1 LRGKRGEE
9 KMKVK
14 DGMSSP
20 VITEDEDTSVTIIAR
35 DMELSEVGSVVIT
48 REDKPVGIVTDR
60 DISIKI
66 CAKMGTPGE
75 VTVKGIMT
83 ATLITI
89 EPEAPVEKACELLAE
104 NDIRRLPVMESD
116 KLVGII
122 SVRNIL
128 AGAPEHVQ
136 RFYPAEG
143 ELVSERLEVGDV
155 MTLRV
160 ITADEDT
167 IVSKISKDME
177 EYGIGGVV
185 ILRGGKPVGM
195 VTDGDIASKVIMNDK
210 NASEIKAKE
219 IMYSPLSTIGPDA
232 PVEKACGIMAAKK
245 IRRMPVM
252 DEDKLVGIISVRN
265 ILTRSPG
272 HVQRFYPGGMKR

>member
-1 LRGKRGEE
+1 
-9 KMKVK
+9 MKVK
-14 DGMSSP
+14 DVMSSP
-20 VITEDEDTSVTIIAR
+20 VITEDEDTSVTIVAR
-35 DMELSEVGSVVIT
+35 DMELSEIGSVVIT

-83 ATLITI
+83 APLITI
-89 EPEAPVEKACELLAE
+89 GPEAPVEKACELLAE
-104 NDIRRLPVMESD
+104 NDIRRLPVMEND

-128 AGAPEHVQ
+128 TGAPEHVQ

-155 MTLRV
+155 MTREV
-160 ITADEDT
+160 ITEDEDT
-167 IVSKISKDME
+167 IVSKISKTME
-177 EYGIGGVV
+177 ESGIGGVV
-185 ILRGGKPVGM
+185 ILKGGKPVGM
-195 VTDGDIASKVIMNDK
+195 VSDGDIASKVIMNDK

-219 IMYSPLSTIGPDA
+219 IMCSPLVSIGPDA
-232 PVEKACGIMAAKK
+232 PVEKACGIMAAKE

-272 HVQRFYPGGMKR
+272 HVHKFYPGE

>member
-1 LRGKRGEE
+1 
-9 KMKVK
+9 MKVK
-14 DGMSSP
+14 DVMSSP
-20 VITEDEDTSVTIIAR
+20 VITEDEDTSVTIIAG
-35 DMELSEVGSVVIT
+35 DMELSEIGCVVIT

-75 VTVKGIMT
+75 VTAKGIMT
-83 ATLITI
+83 SPLITI
-89 EPEAPVEKACELLAE
+89 GPEASVETACELMAG
-104 NDIRRLPVMESD
+104 NDIRRLPVMDND

-128 AGAPEHVQ
+128 SGAPEHVQ

-155 MTLRV
+155 MTLEV
-160 ITADEDT
+160 ITEDEDT
-167 IVSKISKDME
+167 VVSKIAKDME
-177 EYGIGGVV
+177 ESGIGSVV
-185 ILRGGKPVGM
+185 IMKGGTPVGM
-195 VTDGDIASKVIMNDK
+195 VTDTDIASKVIRKDK
-210 NASEIKAKE
+210 KGSEIKAKE
-219 IMYSPLSTIGPDA
+219 IMCSPLITIGPDA

-272 HVQRFYPGGMKR
+272 HVHKFYPEE

>member
-1 LRGKRGEE
+1 
-9 KMKVK
+9 MKVK
-14 DGMSSP
+14 DVMSSP
-20 VITEDEDTSVTIIAR
+20 VITEDEDTSVTVIAR
-35 DMELSEVGSVVIT
+35 DMELSEIGSVVIT

-83 ATLITI
+83 SPLITI

-104 NDIRRLPVMESD
+104 NDIRRLPVMEND
-116 KLVGII
+116 KLEGII

-128 AGAPEHVQ
+128 TGAPEYVQ
-136 RFYPAEG
+136 RFYPAED

-155 MTLRV
+155 MTLAV
-160 ITADEDT
+160 ITEDEDAP
-167 IVSKISKDME
+167 VSKISKDME
-177 EYGIGGVV
+177 ESEIGSVV
-185 ILRGGKPVGM
+185 ITRGGKPVGV
-195 VTDGDIASKVIMNDK
+195 VTDTDIASKVIMKDK
-210 NASEIKAKE
+210 KASEIKAKE
-219 IMYSPLSTIGPDA
+219 IMCSPLITIGPDA
-232 PVEKACGIMAAKK
+232 PVEKACGIMAAKG

-272 HVQRFYPGGMKR
+272 HVHKFYPGE